1 MKKVVWKSTDIYE
14 YDEIINFG
22 KSVLDFY
29 DEKYGDYTY
38 DDYKKV
44 ITWEETNT
52 GYRYRY
58 SLYINGTETGGN
70 DKNWLEI
77 TYE

>member
-1 MKKVVWKSTDIYE
+1 MKKVVWRTTDTYE

-44 ITWEETNT
+44 IIWEETNT
-52 GYRYRY
+52 TYKYI
-58 SLYINGTETGGN
+58 LYINGTEKGKIEN
-70 DKNWLEI
+70 NWLEV